1 MMMDSIS
8 QNLLNLEGSVCLIT
22 GAGQGIG
29 RQIAIHF
36 ADAGASAIIVNDY
49 YQDRADAVAQ
59 EVRLR
64 GCKALAIA
72 ADVTDRAAVTA
83 MAQSNV
89 GPNFMPVTEAT
100 TTSPA
105 PIPAA
110 ARMRPGPRVRRRWI
124 RGMAPSSKGRDRY
137 GWRTFSG
144 VRVTGP
150 SRPLGVS
157 GQPEASKGL

>member
-72 ADVTDRAAVTA
+72 ADVTEVHDAFAAI
-83 MAQSNV
+83 
-89 GPNFMPVTEAT
+89 E
-100 TTSPA
+100 
-105 PIPAA
+105 
-110 ARMRPGPRVRRRWI
+110 
-124 RGMAPSSKGRDRY
+124 Y
-137 GWRTFSG
+137 
-144 VRVTGP
+144 
-150 SRPLGVS
+150 
-157 GQPEASKGL
+157 